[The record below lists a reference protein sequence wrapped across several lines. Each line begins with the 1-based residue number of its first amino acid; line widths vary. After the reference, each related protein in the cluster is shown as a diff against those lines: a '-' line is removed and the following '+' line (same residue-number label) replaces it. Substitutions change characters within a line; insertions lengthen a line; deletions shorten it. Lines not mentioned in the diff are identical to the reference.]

1 MLTLKKITC
10 CTCLALLAATTGTT
24 QAAEF
29 ALSGYGTV
37 GFAKSDQNVAYQRHI
52 SSAGGF
58 RRDTVFGAQ
67 LNTQFNSE
75 WSATIQAKLASSP
88 TVDHA
93 MQAAVSWAFV
103 SYRPTDDLL
112 FRVGKLRIPFY
123 LNSESADVGTTFA
136 NARLPMEVYGTAA
149 TTDFTGAS
157 FAKTWTINENELTL
171 DGYWGQANAPWRS
184 YARDNNTALGPTN
197 ALTPTGAAG
206 EFFIPL
212 SIESKG
218 LRLNLQQ
225 GENTFLAGIHYADTL
240 PRNGKLLGPS
250 TYIAAPAAGCAPVGL
265 PPALIGGNYY
275 CPAADNLF
283 KISTMTVNFGMSV
296 DLGNG
301 FRTIDEYVRR
311 KNFGTEL
318 SPDSTSY
325 YLMLLK
331 EFEQWT
337 PYLSYAKI
345 GTKNRALYQAVNS
358 ATTLIPAVNNVQRIM
373 ADAMVV
379 YDQQTWAVGTS
390 YTLNHT
396 SKIKAE
402 WSVVKTGV
410 GSNFVDAQPGG
421 QSSNKRINVMSIS
434 YNFTF

>member
-10 CTCLALLAATTGTT
+10 CTYLALLVATTGTT

-29 ALSGYGTV
+29 ALSGYGTI

-67 LNTQFNSE
+67 LNTQFNNE

-93 MQAAVSWAFV
+93 LKAAVSWAFV

-136 NARLPMEVYGTAA
+136 SARLPIEVYGTAA

-157 FAKTWTINENELTL
+157 FAKTWTINESELTL
-171 DGYWGQANAPWRS
+171 DGYWGKANAPWRF
-184 YARDNNTALGPTN
+184 YARDPNNQI
-197 ALTPTGAAG
+197 TPTGAAG
-206 EFFIPL
+206 EFFAPL
-212 SIESKG
+212 TIESKG
-218 LRLNLQQ
+218 LRLNLQH
-225 GENTFLAGIHYADTL
+225 GEDTYLAGIHYADT
-240 PRNGKLLGPS
+240 RHRHGQSLGPS
-250 TYIAAPAAGCAPVGL
+250 TFIPAPAAGCAPINI
-265 PPALIGGNYY
+265 PPAFIGNYN
-275 CPAADNLF
+275 CPAADNLL
-283 KISTMTVNFGMSV
+283 KISSTTVNFGMSV
-296 DLGNG
+296 DLGSG
-301 FRTIDEYVRR
+301 FRTIDEYVRL
-311 KNFGTEL
+311 KNSGSEL

-337 PYLSYAKI
+337 PYVSYAKAQ
-345 GTKNRALYQAVNS
+345 TKNRPLYQAVNS
-358 ATTLIPAVNNVQRIM
+358 ATTFVPAVNAYQRMM
-373 ADAMVV
+373 ADLMVV

-390 YTLNHT
+390 YALDHS

-410 GSNFVDAQPGG
+410 GSSFVDAQPGG
-421 QSSNKRINVMSIS
+421 QSGNKRINVMSVS
-434 YNFTF
+434 YNFIF

>member
-10 CTCLALLAATTGTT
+10 CTYLALLAATTGTT

-29 ALSGYGTV
+29 ALSGYGTI

-67 LNTQFNSE
+67 LNTQFNNE
-75 WSATIQAKLASSP
+75 WSATVQAKLASSP

-93 MQAAVSWAFV
+93 LKAAVSWAFV

-136 NARLPMEVYGTAA
+136 NARLPIEVYGTAA
-149 TTDFTGAS
+149 TTDFEGAS
-157 FAKTWTINENELTL
+157 FAKTWAINENELTL
-171 DGYWGQANAPWRS
+171 DGYWGKANAPWRL
-184 YARDNNTALGPTN
+184 YARDPNNIFAPTS
-197 ALTPTGAAG
+197 AAG
-206 EFFIPL
+206 EFFLPL
-212 SIESKG
+212 TIESKG

-225 GENTFLAGIHYADTL
+225 GENTFLAGIHYADTKH
-240 PRNGKLLGPS
+240 RHGQSLGSS
-250 TYIAAPAAGCAPVGL
+250 TLIPAPCAPINL
-265 PPALIGGNYY
+265 PPAAIGNYY

-283 KISTMTVNFGMSV
+283 KISSTTVNFGMSV

-318 SPDSTSY
+318 SPDSSSY

-337 PYLSYAKI
+337 PYLSYAKTE
-345 GTKNRALYQAVNS
+345 TKNRALYQAVNS
-358 ATTLIPAVNNVQRIM
+358 ATTLIPAVNSVQRMI

-390 YTLNHT
+390 YALDHS

-410 GSNFVDAQPGG
+410 GSSFVDAQPGG
-421 QSSNKRINVMSIS
+421 QSSNKRINVMSVS
-434 YNFTF
+434 YNFIF